1 MPKPVCDHCND
12 THRVFFFNHYLGE
25 RETRR
30 CTYCPLPCPKC
41 SLGAYC
47 KTTPCPCECHGP
59 KQPEQAAETNAK
71 LDEIKAE
78 IDRLRA
84 PITSCGLHELS
95 EAELD
100 HTDEGWVFWDS
111 EYPEEGSCGP
121 YESCEGAVAELKQAN
136 YTLSLESI
144 FKLAAQLDEA
154 KAEIERPK
162 AGVEQREQSL
172 TESCFP
178 DGDRVVLESYGA
190 PMFARIELAEKLE
203 ALAAAATEAAKELRG
218 E

>member
-1 MPKPVCDHCND
+1 
-12 THRVFFFNHYLGE
+12 
-25 RETRR
+25 
-30 CTYCPLPCPKC
+30 
-41 SLGAYC
+41 LGAYC
-47 KTTPCPCECHGP
+47 KTTPCPCECHKP

-71 LDEIKAE
+71 LD
-78 IDRLRA
+78 
-84 PITSCGLHELS
+84 